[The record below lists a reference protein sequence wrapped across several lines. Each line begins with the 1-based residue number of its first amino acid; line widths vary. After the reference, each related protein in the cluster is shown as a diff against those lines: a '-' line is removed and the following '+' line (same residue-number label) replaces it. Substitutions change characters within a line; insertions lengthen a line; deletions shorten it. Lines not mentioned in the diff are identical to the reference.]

1 MKDKIKIT
9 LIGLGILL
17 LIYLAFGFYTV
28 GSDEMGVVISF
39 GKVVADRVP
48 PGIHY
53 HLPWPFATVR
63 TPKATVIKRMSI
75 GFKLAEQLQGI
86 PPSREERERLTGDAN
101 IINVAMMVQYTV
113 RDPADY
119 LFNAEGA
126 DFLLRKAGEG
136 LLCRKIGSIPV
147 DDLLTVG
154 KAEVEQYLRRGLQ
167 AFMDSLGVGIL
178 VKSCNLQ
185 KVEPPAEVIES
196 FNEVSRAKANRE
208 KTINEA
214 RTYRS
219 ELLPQARAQAQQ
231 IIQQAQARAA
241 QRVQKAK
248 GELKRFEKLLAQ
260 YRRDPQVLK
269 ERLFWDTVQKIL
281 TGARKIIIEDEGQGK
296 GTTVRIVT
304 PQP

>member
-1 MKDKIKIT
+1 MMEKIKIT
-9 LIGLGILL
+9 LIGLGIILI
-17 LIYLAFGFYTV
+17 IYLAFGFYTV

-39 GKVVADRVP
+39 GKVIADRVP

-53 HLPWPFATVR
+53 CLPWPFTTVK

-75 GFKLAEQLQGI
+75 GFKLAEQVQGI
-86 PPSREERERLTGDAN
+86 PPTREERERLTGDAN
-101 IINVAMMVQYTV
+101 IITVAMMVQYTV

-154 KAEVEQYLRRGLQ
+154 KAEVEQVMRRGLQ
-167 AFMDSLGVGIL
+167 AFMDSMEVGIL

-185 KVEPPAEVIES
+185 KVEPPSEVIES

-219 ELLPQARAQAQQ
+219 ELLPKARAQAQQ

-241 QRVQKAK
+241 DRVQQAK
-248 GELKRFEKLLAQ
+248 GELKRFEKLLVE
-260 YRRDPQVLK
+260 YRRDPKVLR
-269 ERLFWDTVQKIL
+269 ERLFWDTVQEIL
-281 TGARKIIIEDEGQGK
+281 TKARKIIVQDETRGN
-296 GTTVRIVT
+296 GTTVRIIT